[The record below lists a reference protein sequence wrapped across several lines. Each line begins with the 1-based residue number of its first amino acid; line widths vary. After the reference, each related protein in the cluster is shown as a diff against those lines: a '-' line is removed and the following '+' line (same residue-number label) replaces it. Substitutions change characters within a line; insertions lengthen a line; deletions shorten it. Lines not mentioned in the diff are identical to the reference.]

1 MTQIQ
6 SKEVDYTQYLHLDIP
21 RTLQATLRSIKTNDQ
36 QRSVAS
42 VRGTC
47 PSTPVALTDHDFGP
61 GQYIVQAGFA
71 EGEILASTFAVP
83 AGDFPIKVDIAEVV
97 FATSNTNVQTTTH
110 WSVYVWDG
118 EPNLGLLVAHYSSD
132 NIILP
137 HLVMPPGTSGT
148 IVTVSVDPD
157 DSDQIYIYNES
168 GQNKYTVGFG
178 IDQHNNP
185 GNPCVSSP
193 PTNNNAFPTTDTD
206 GLQFPEANWIDAVT
220 GTWCVCGEGWFTFQN
235 FPSICTPSGDWVL
248 RSAYTAVN
256 CTIEPAACCIET
268 ACFDLSPSDCEALNG
283 VSQNQGTSC
292 ATYVCGKGE
301 GACCIEVT
309 GECVD
314 FDVNTCFIVGGIHMG
329 EGTMCA
335 DITCFPEGACC
346 LTNGNCIGPVSLSD
360 CVAVEG
366 AFQGNATTCSS
377 ADCPQPIGACCGNG
391 FCLNLTE
398 DKCMAIAGQWSGI
411 DSSCDDP
418 AICEVDCPEDINDD
432 GEIDVDDLL
441 AIVGGWGS
449 SDPDLDVDGNGVV
462 NADDL
467 LALLAVWGPCE

>member
-1 MTQIQ
+1 
-6 SKEVDYTQYLHLDIP
+6 
-21 RTLQATLRSIKTNDQ
+21 
-36 QRSVAS
+36 
-42 VRGTC
+42 
-47 PSTPVALTDHDFGP
+47 
-61 GQYIVQAGFA
+61 
-71 EGEILASTFAVP
+71 
-83 AGDFPIKVDIAEVV
+83 
-97 FATSNTNVQTTTH
+97 
-110 WSVYVWDG
+110 
-118 EPNLGLLVAHYSSD
+118 
-132 NIILP
+132 
-137 HLVMPPGTSGT
+137 
-148 IVTVSVDPD
+148 
-157 DSDQIYIYNES
+157 
-168 GQNKYTVGFG
+168 
-178 IDQHNNP
+178 
-185 GNPCVSSP
+185 
-193 PTNNNAFPTTDTD
+193 
-206 GLQFPEANWIDAVT
+206 
-220 GTWCVCGEGWFTFQN
+220 
-235 FPSICTPSGDWVL
+235 
-248 RSAYTAVN
+248 VN